1 MGGLKTMNE
10 FYSNN
15 KLSLPQRVNYNSEQ
29 IEELKRVVL
38 AYKSYIDLTTSSTS
52 VLKANTNVDDAK
64 YGYLID
70 PHGLMFKIVSVT
82 ATTVYL
88 EYYATLGTYGVDLV
102 NVKTFGAIGD
112 GTTDD
117 TLAINNAINSITKG
131 VIFVPRGTYLISGA
145 INLKNDIVLMGEGN
159 ATTFKVKDN
168 ININDNII
176 KVVNASNVVLA
187 DFAID
192 GNRANQDETLYTQY
206 AVFVSNTQN
215 VTVDNVH
222 VYNANGVG
230 IQIYASNNC
239 TVFNCKSHGNR
250 YHGYECEQC
259 TNCVFDT
266 CYGYNNDRHGV
277 FVSPGEVGGTGSI
290 NNTITNCCFN
300 GNTQYGIAFGVD
312 AQGIS
317 IGLSKNNLVEN
328 CQVNGNGYY
337 GISIYR
343 VDNCIINGNNITNNG
358 AFGIQ
363 IYMSVN
369 NIICNNKLYH
379 NSTLGSGLYA
389 EIIMEGYN
397 DGKASQQNLVA
408 NNVITPDNAPFAI
421 VEGTAND
428 GANFIVNNVITNSG
442 TAGDVQIQHVN
453 TNYEL
458 LNATIAKRLSS
469 LKVFDKGIMIGNT
482 NNALPSGTFGIDSP
496 YTNVMRIFNDIGATQ
511 IVNPNGN
518 VDFYVGGNHIMTINN
533 NGVNMDGR
541 FFENY
546 VDGGGWTGV
555 PATATSAGIKG
566 MRAYD
571 NNYLYICIETNTWV
585 RTPLA
590 TW

>member
-1 MGGLKTMNE
+1 MNE
-10 FYSNN
+10 FYSNK
-15 KLSLPQRVNYNSEQ
+15 KLSLPQQVNLNTAN

-38 AYKSYIDLTTSSTS
+38 AYKSYIDLTTSSAS
-52 VLKANTNVDDAK
+52 VLKSNTNVDDAT

-70 PHGLMFKIVSVT
+70 PKGLMFKIVSVT
-82 ATTVYL
+82 ATTVYI
-88 EYYATLGTYGVDLV
+88 EFYATLGTYGVDLV

-117 TLAINNAINSITKG
+117 TLAINNAINSINKG
-131 VIFVPRGTYLISGA
+131 VIFVPRGTYLLSGP
-145 INLKNDIVLMGEGN
+145 INLKSDIVLIGEGN

-176 KVVNASNVVLA
+176 KIVNASNVTLSNFGV
-187 DFAID
+187 D
-192 GNRANQDETLYTQY
+192 GNRANQDETIYTQY

-215 VTVDNVH
+215 VTVDNLN

-259 TNCVFDT
+259 VNCVFDT
-266 CYGYNNDRHGV
+266 SYGYNNARHGI
-277 FVSPGEVGGTGSI
+277 FISPGEVGGTGSI
-290 NNTITNCCFN
+290 NNTIVNCCFN
-300 GNTQYGIAFGVD
+300 GNTQYGVAFAVD

-317 IGLSKNNLVEN
+317 IGLSKNNVVEN
-328 CQVNGNGYY
+328 CQINGNGYY

-343 VDNCIINGNNITNNG
+343 VDNCVINGNNITNNG

-363 IYMSVN
+363 VYRALN

-379 NSTLGSGLYA
+379 NSALGSGLYA
-389 EIIMEGYN
+389 EIILEGAN
-397 DGKASQQNLVA
+397 DGTASQQNLVA
-408 NNVITPDNAPFAI
+408 NNVITPSNAPFAI
-421 VEGTAND
+421 VEGSAND
-428 GANFIVNNVITNSG
+428 GPNFIVNNVITNSG

-458 LNATIAKRLSS
+458 LNGTIAKRLSS
-469 LKVFDKGIMIGNT
+469 LKVFDKGIMVGNT
-482 NNALPSGTFGIDSP
+482 NNVLPSGTFGFDSP
-496 YTNVMRIFNDIGATQ
+496 FTNLLRIFNDVGNTQ
-511 IVNPNGN
+511 VVNPNGN

-555 PATATSAGIKG
+555 PATPTSAGITG
-566 MRAYD
+566 MRSYD
-571 NNYLYICIETNTWV
+571 NNYLYICIATNTWV